1 MKIKI
6 ISGGQ
11 TGADRA
17 ALDAAIELGM
27 DYGGSIPKGRL
38 AEDGMLDLRYDKMTE
53 LKSYNYDAR
62 TKKNVIDSDATLIFT
77 MGAIGDGTTYT
88 MEVAQKY
95 NRPFLH
101 IDLLDETDREAVK
114 IVKKWI
120 KKIRPNIL
128 NVAGSRESTSRGI
141 YEKVFKILKEVL
153 MEVAGIE
160 PATFSLRTR
169 RSPN

>member
-17 ALDAAIELGM
+17 ALDAAIELGL

-38 AEDGMLDLRYDKMTE
+38 AEDGMLDLRYDRMTE

-62 TKKNVIDSDATLIFT
+62 TKKNVINSDATLIFT
-77 MGAIGDGTTYT
+77 MGAIGGGTAYT
-88 MEVAQKY
+88 MQVAQKY
-95 NRPFLH
+95 NKPFLH
-101 IDLLDETDREAVK
+101 IDLLDKTESEAVQT
-114 IVKKWI
+114 VKKWL
-120 KKIRPNIL
+120 KKIQPDVL
-128 NVAGSRESTSRGI
+128 NAAGSRESTSKGI

-153 MEVAGIE
+153 KD
-160 PATFSLRTR
+160 
-169 RSPN
+169 